1 MEDILF
7 SKTLVA
13 LFRGVV
19 SENKQTKEW
28 NTIISNQV
36 KIEDYIMKLGLTLI
50 IQKQDGYA
58 YLKQRVYEDDEI
70 EIPRLIAKRQLGFST
85 SLILVLLRK
94 EFAEM
99 NKIGINERF
108 VLSENDIIEK
118 VKPYMKETND
128 EVKQRKDIIR
138 CIKQVEDMGFLIR
151 LKETDQFEIVSLIR
165 GFVDAQWLE
174 DFDKKLSE
182 YKNYY
187 AVEASDEVDKNG
199 SI

>member
-1 MEDILF
+1 MDDILF

-13 LFRGVV
+13 LFKGVV

-28 NTIISNQV
+28 SVIISNQV
-36 KIEDYIMKLGLTLI
+36 KIEDYIMKLGLTLV

-70 EIPRLIAKRQLGFST
+70 EIPRLIAKRPLGFST

-99 NKIGINERF
+99 NKIGVNERF

-174 DFDKKLSE
+174 DFDEKLLE

-187 AVEASDEVDKNG
+187 TIEASDEVDKNG